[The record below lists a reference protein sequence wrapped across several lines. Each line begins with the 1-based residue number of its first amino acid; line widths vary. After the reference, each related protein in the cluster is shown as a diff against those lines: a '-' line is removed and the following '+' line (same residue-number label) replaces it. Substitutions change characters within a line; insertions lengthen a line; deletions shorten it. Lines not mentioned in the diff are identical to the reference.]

1 MALNDNSFVMSV
13 NNQNNLIENKGSL
26 PVADSNEINGGRM
39 IVDTTADRNRI
50 RATKRKAGMEVFV
63 LETQTPYILRT
74 NDISKEV
81 TVDDD
86 WTVLKSSSALSSD
99 KLSTA
104 RTINGVPF
112 DGTTDIELPAEFYT
126 AREIVEIF
134 DNGKITLKRAY
145 DLLLPR
151 FATRISNM
159 ISDERSTLGE
169 DNSKNISANVGDT
182 LRVDTFDLVKSIKTP
197 LYQTSYTTNKIND
210 HMRDYNLILTSDQ
223 GSDVPLGTEFPA
235 AISSTYTLRDTYT
248 SGISLSCVFESN
260 RVTYFNILRRRNMSE
275 ALQEIRLTPQGTSSF
290 NITVAFKINSGNL
303 EDSIAIFVAI
313 PYKTTDNNVAKFQY
327 KYAKLTKNNPGSL
340 VYEGRMDGITG
351 SYYDFLNNTDG
362 ELDNFAVPIT
372 IISKDSE
379 VSAALKAL

>member
-39 IVDTTADRNRI
+39 IVATTADRNRI

-86 WTVLKSSSALSSD
+86 WTILKSSSALSSD

-197 LYQTSYTTNKIND
+197 LYQTSYTTTKIND

-340 VYEGRMDGITG
+340 VYEGRMDDITG

>member
-39 IVDTTADRNRI
+39 IVATTADRNRI

-74 NDISKEV
+74 NDINKEV

-86 WTVLKSSSALSSD
+86 WTILKSSSATTSD
-99 KLSTA
+99 RLSTA

-197 LYQTSYTTNKIND
+197 LYQTSYTTTKIND

>member
-39 IVDTTADRNRI
+39 IVNTTTDRNRI

-86 WTVLKSSSALSSD
+86 WTILKSSSALSSD
-99 KLSTA
+99 RLSTA

-197 LYQTSYTTNKIND
+197 LYQTSYTTTKIND

-275 ALQEIRLTPQGTSSF
+275 ALQEIRLAPQGTSSF

-313 PYKTTDNNVAKFQY
+313 PYKTADNNVAKFQY

>member
-39 IVDTTADRNRI
+39 IVATTADRNRI

-74 NDISKEV
+74 NDINKEV

-86 WTVLKSSSALSSD
+86 WTILKSSSALSSD
-99 KLSTA
+99 RLSTA

-197 LYQTSYTTNKIND
+197 LYQTSYTTTKIND

-303 EDSIAIFVAI
+303 EDSIAILVAI

-379 VSAALKAL
+379 VSTALKAL

>member
-39 IVDTTADRNRI
+39 IVATTADRNRI

-86 WTVLKSSSALSSD
+86 WTILKSSSALSSD

-169 DNSKNISANVGDT
+169 DNYKNISANVGDT

-197 LYQTSYTTNKIND
+197 LYQTSYTTTKIND

>member
-39 IVDTTADRNRI
+39 IVATTADRNRI

-86 WTVLKSSSALSSD
+86 WTILKSSSALSSD
-99 KLSTA
+99 RLSTA

-169 DNSKNISANVGDT
+169 DNSKNISANVGDR

-197 LYQTSYTTNKIND
+197 LYQTSYTTTKIND

-223 GSDVPLGTEFPA
+223 GSDIPLGTEFPA

>member
-39 IVDTTADRNRI
+39 IVATTTDRNRI

-86 WTVLKSSSALSSD
+86 WTILKSSSATTSD
-99 KLSTA
+99 RLSTA

-197 LYQTSYTTNKIND
+197 LYQTSYNTTKIND

>member
-39 IVDTTADRNRI
+39 IVATTADRNRI

-86 WTVLKSSSALSSD
+86 WTILKSSSALSSD
-99 KLSTA
+99 RLSTA

-197 LYQTSYTTNKIND
+197 LYQTSYTTTKIND

-313 PYKTTDNNVAKFQY
+313 PYKTADNNVAKFQY

-372 IISKDSE
+372 IISKDTE

>member
-39 IVDTTADRNRI
+39 IVATTADRNRI

-86 WTVLKSSSALSSD
+86 WTILKSSSALSSD

-104 RTINGVPF
+104 RTINGIPF

-197 LYQTSYTTNKIND
+197 LYQTSYTTTKIND

-327 KYAKLTKNNPGSL
+327 KYAKLTKSNPGSL

>member
-39 IVDTTADRNRI
+39 IVDTTTDRNRI

-99 KLSTA
+99 RLSTA

-197 LYQTSYTTNKIND
+197 LYQTSYTTTKIND

>member
-86 WTVLKSSSALSSD
+86 WTILKSSSALSSD
-99 KLSTA
+99 RLSTA

-197 LYQTSYTTNKIND
+197 LYQTSYTTTKIND

-290 NITVAFKINSGNL
+290 SITVAFKINSGNL

>member
-39 IVDTTADRNRI
+39 IVATTADRNRI

-86 WTVLKSSSALSSD
+86 WTILKSSSALSSD

-197 LYQTSYTTNKIND
+197 LYQTFYTTTKIND

>member
-81 TVDDD
+81 TVDND
-86 WTVLKSSSALSSD
+86 WTILKSSSALSSD
-99 KLSTA
+99 RLSTA

-159 ISDERSTLGE
+159 ISNERSTLGE

-197 LYQTSYTTNKIND
+197 LYQTSYTTTKIND

-303 EDSIAIFVAI
+303 EDSIAIFVSI

>member
-39 IVDTTADRNRI
+39 IVATTTDRNRI

-86 WTVLKSSSALSSD
+86 WTILKSSSATTSD
-99 KLSTA
+99 RLSTA

-197 LYQTSYTTNKIND
+197 LYQTSYTTTKIND

>member
-39 IVDTTADRNRI
+39 IVATTADRNRI

-86 WTVLKSSSALSSD
+86 WTILKSSSALTSD

-197 LYQTSYTTNKIND
+197 LYQTSYTTTKIND

>member
-39 IVDTTADRNRI
+39 IVATTADRNRI

-86 WTVLKSSSALSSD
+86 WTILKSSSALSSD
-99 KLSTA
+99 RLSTA

-197 LYQTSYTTNKIND
+197 LYQTSYTTTKIND

-313 PYKTTDNNVAKFQY
+313 PYKTTDTNVAKFQY

>member
-26 PVADSNEINGGRM
+26 PVVDSNEINGGRM
-39 IVDTTADRNRI
+39 IVATTADRNRI

-86 WTVLKSSSALSSD
+86 WTILKSSSALSSD
-99 KLSTA
+99 RLSTA

-197 LYQTSYTTNKIND
+197 LYQTSYTTTKIND

-313 PYKTTDNNVAKFQY
+313 PYKTTDTNVAKFQY

>member
-39 IVDTTADRNRI
+39 IVSTTTDRNRI

-81 TVDDD
+81 TTDDD
-86 WTVLKSSSALSSD
+86 WTILKSSSALSSD
-99 KLSTA
+99 RLSTA

-197 LYQTSYTTNKIND
+197 LYQTSYTTTKIND

-313 PYKTTDNNVAKFQY
+313 PYKTADNNVAKFQY

>member
-39 IVDTTADRNRI
+39 IVATTTDRNRI

-99 KLSTA
+99 RLSTA

-197 LYQTSYTTNKIND
+197 LYQTSYTTTKIND
-210 HMRDYNLILTSDQ
+210 NMRDYNLILTSDQ
-223 GSDVPLGTEFPA
+223 GSDVLLGTEFPA

-248 SGISLSCVFESN
+248 SGISLSCVFEYN

-313 PYKTTDNNVAKFQY
+313 PYKTADNNVAKFQY

>member
-39 IVDTTADRNRI
+39 IVATTADRNRI

-86 WTVLKSSSALSSD
+86 WTILKSSSALSSD
-99 KLSTA
+99 RLSTA

-197 LYQTSYTTNKIND
+197 LYQTSYTTTKIND

-340 VYEGRMDGITG
+340 IYEGRMDGITG

>member
-39 IVDTTADRNRI
+39 IVATTTDRNRI

-81 TVDDD
+81 TTDDD
-86 WTVLKSSSALSSD
+86 WTILKSSSALSSD
-99 KLSTA
+99 RLSTA

-197 LYQTSYTTNKIND
+197 LYQTSYTTTKIND

-313 PYKTTDNNVAKFQY
+313 PYKTADNNVAKFQY

>member
-1 MALNDNSFVMSV
+1 MALNDNTFVMSV
-13 NNQNNLIENKGSL
+13 NNQKNLIENKGSL

-86 WTVLKSSSALSSD
+86 WTILKSSSALSSD
-99 KLSTA
+99 RLSTA

-197 LYQTSYTTNKIND
+197 LYQTSYTTTKIND

>member
-1 MALNDNSFVMSV
+1 MALNDNTFVMSV
-13 NNQNNLIENKGSL
+13 NNQKNLIENKGSL

-99 KLSTA
+99 RLSTA

-197 LYQTSYTTNKIND
+197 LYQTSYTTTKIND

-340 VYEGRMDGITG
+340 VYEGRMDGIIG

>member
-39 IVDTTADRNRI
+39 IVATTADRNRI

-81 TVDDD
+81 TTDDD
-86 WTVLKSSSALSSD
+86 WTILKSSSATTSD
-99 KLSTA
+99 RLSTA

-197 LYQTSYTTNKIND
+197 LYQTSYTTTKIND

>member
-86 WTVLKSSSALSSD
+86 WTILKSSSATTSD
-99 KLSTA
+99 RLSTA

-197 LYQTSYTTNKIND
+197 LYQTSYTTTKIND

>member
-39 IVDTTADRNRI
+39 IVATTADRNRI

-86 WTVLKSSSALSSD
+86 WTILKSSSALTSD

-197 LYQTSYTTNKIND
+197 LYQTSYTTTKIND

-340 VYEGRMDGITG
+340 VYEGRMEGITG

>member
-39 IVDTTADRNRI
+39 IVATTTDRNRI

-86 WTVLKSSSALSSD
+86 WTILKSSSALSSD

-197 LYQTSYTTNKIND
+197 LYQTSYTTTKIND

>member
-39 IVDTTADRNRI
+39 IVATTTDRNRI

-86 WTVLKSSSALSSD
+86 WTILKSSSALSSD

-197 LYQTSYTTNKIND
+197 LYQTSYTTTKIND

-340 VYEGRMDGITG
+340 VYEGRMDGIIG

>member
-39 IVDTTADRNRI
+39 IVATTTDRNRI

-99 KLSTA
+99 RLSTA

-197 LYQTSYTTNKIND
+197 LYQTSYTTTKIND
-210 HMRDYNLILTSDQ
+210 NMRDYNLILTSDQ

-260 RVTYFNILRRRNMSE
+260 RVIYFNILRRRNMSE

>member
-39 IVDTTADRNRI
+39 IVATTTDRNRI

-99 KLSTA
+99 RLSTA

-197 LYQTSYTTNKIND
+197 LYQTSYTTTKIND

-362 ELDNFAVPIT
+362 ELDNFAVPIS

>member
-39 IVDTTADRNRI
+39 IVATTADRNRI

-86 WTVLKSSSALSSD
+86 WTILKSSSALSSD
-99 KLSTA
+99 RLSTA

-197 LYQTSYTTNKIND
+197 LYQTSYTTTKIND

-351 SYYDFLNNTDG
+351 SYYDFLNSTDG

-379 VSAALKAL
+379 VSATLKAL

>member
-39 IVDTTADRNRI
+39 IVATTADRNRI

-86 WTVLKSSSALSSD
+86 WTILKSSSALSSD
-99 KLSTA
+99 RLSTA

-197 LYQTSYTTNKIND
+197 LYQTSYTTTKIND
-210 HMRDYNLILTSDQ
+210 HMRDYNLILTSNQ

-313 PYKTTDNNVAKFQY
+313 PYKTADNNVAKFQY

>member
-86 WTVLKSSSALSSD
+86 WTILKSSSATTSD
-99 KLSTA
+99 RLSTA

-197 LYQTSYTTNKIND
+197 LYQTSYTTTKIND

-327 KYAKLTKNNPGSL
+327 KYARLTKNNPGSL

>member
-86 WTVLKSSSALSSD
+86 WTILKSSSALSSD
-99 KLSTA
+99 RLSTA

-197 LYQTSYTTNKIND
+197 LYQTSYTTTKIND
-210 HMRDYNLILTSDQ
+210 RMRDYNLILTSDQ

>member
-39 IVDTTADRNRI
+39 IVTTTADRNRI

-86 WTVLKSSSALSSD
+86 WTILKSSSALSSD

-197 LYQTSYTTNKIND
+197 LYQTSYTTTKIND

-327 KYAKLTKNNPGSL
+327 KYARLTKNNPGSL

>member
-86 WTVLKSSSALSSD
+86 WTILKSSSALSSD

-197 LYQTSYTTNKIND
+197 LYQTSYTTTKIND

-327 KYAKLTKNNPGSL
+327 KYARLTKNNPGSL

>member
-39 IVDTTADRNRI
+39 IVATTADRNRI

-99 KLSTA
+99 RLSTA

-197 LYQTSYTTNKIND
+197 LYQTSYTTTKIND

-313 PYKTTDNNVAKFQY
+313 PYKTTDNNIAKFQY

>member
-39 IVDTTADRNRI
+39 IVATTADRNRI

-86 WTVLKSSSALSSD
+86 WTILKSSSALSSD
-99 KLSTA
+99 RLSTA

-182 LRVDTFDLVKSIKTP
+182 LRVDTFDLIKSIKTP
-197 LYQTSYTTNKIND
+197 LYQTSYTTTKIND

>member
-39 IVDTTADRNRI
+39 IVATTADRNRI

-86 WTVLKSSSALSSD
+86 WTILKSSSALSSD
-99 KLSTA
+99 RLSTA

-197 LYQTSYTTNKIND
+197 LYQTSYTTTKIND
-210 HMRDYNLILTSDQ
+210 NMRDYNLILTSDQ

-313 PYKTTDNNVAKFQY
+313 PYKTADNNVAKFQY

>member
-39 IVDTTADRNRI
+39 IVDTTTDRNRI

-86 WTVLKSSSALSSD
+86 WTILKSSSALSSD

-197 LYQTSYTTNKIND
+197 LYQTSYTTTKIND

-327 KYAKLTKNNPGSL
+327 KYARLTKNNPGSL